1 MFCLSQLD
9 TMLDPAS
16 YKDGFHNPDH
26 FWTSFEVLVFST
38 AQGDWKDY
46 DTACARFMLHAQFTY
61 MFIDIFKLP
70 FIYFSVEHYTVLYLI
85 I

>member
-9 TMLDPAS
+9 PAG

-26 FWTSFEVLVFST
+26 VWTSFKVLVFLK
-38 AQGDWKDY
+38 AQVYWKDY
-46 DTACARFMLHAQFTY
+46 DTPFSCFMLRAQFTY

-70 FIYFSVEHYTVLYLI
+70 FIYFSVEHYTVLY
-85 I
+85 

>member
-1 MFCLSQLD
+1 MFCLFQ
-9 TMLDPAS
+9 LDPAS

-26 FWTSFEVLVFST
+26 VWTSCEVLVFLT

-46 DTACARFMLHAQFTY
+46 DTSFSCSMLRAQFTY

-70 FIYFSVEHYTVLYLI
+70 FIHFSVEHYTVLYLI
-85 I
+85 V

>member
-16 YKDGFHNPDH
+16 YKDGFPNPDH
-26 FWTSFEVLVFST
+26 VWTSFEVLVFLT
-38 AQGDWKDY
+38 AQGDSSHI
-46 DTACARFMLHAQFTY
+46 CLS
-61 MFIDIFKLP
+61 ISLNCL
-70 FIYFSVEHYTVLYLI
+70 FIYSSVEHYTVLYLI